1 MSMIETKTI
10 GSSGQISFGKHNAG
24 KTVTIEELNPGVWMV
39 KTALV
44 IPESEFIL
52 HTEPYKSRLSEAI
65 AWAEQNPSQAS
76 DLKAL
81 TANLEPTKTSRKR
94 SRS

>member
-65 AWAEQNPSQAS
+65 AWAEQNPAQAS

-81 TANLEPTKTSRKR
+81 AATLEPPKTSRKR